1 MYLKLF
7 YLSVGMRHYIAT
19 LAAVLAVLSTFWLF
33 LGMFSIVPLLFEIP
47 GETSLR
53 THASITL
60 IFLLIASWGFW
71 NSD

>member
-1 MYLKLF
+1 
-7 YLSVGMRHYIAT
+7 MRHYIAT

-33 LGMFSIVPLLFEIP
+33 LGMFAIVPLLLEIP